1 MKLITFMVNVDPRI
15 GAVVGDTAVDLT
27 ATLAEAGQPIPNDMA
42 AFLGL
47 GEDVMKRARTAV
59 QQFEKGD
66 QHILT
71 RPLDS
76 VTLLAPIP
84 RPPKIMMGGRNY
96 LKHID
101 ELREKTGEDIPI
113 PPFPRIFSKY
123 HTSVVGP
130 GMPVIYPKLSK
141 MLDFEGELTVVIGK
155 PARRVSEEDAYA
167 YIAGYTIVNDVTARD
182 VQEKAE
188 LILSKNFETFAP
200 MGPWIVTA
208 DEIPDPHIL
217 TVRTLINDQLVAQG
231 NTSEMLFNI
240 PQYVSFLS
248 GIFPLE
254 PGDIISTGSP
264 PGPGRYQDPPLLPK
278 VGDTMRIEI
287 EKIGV
292 LENTIV
298 AAKD

>member
-1 MKLITFMVNVDPRI
+1 MKLVSFVINDDTRI
-15 GAVVGDTAVDLT
+15 GAVAGDTVVDLN
-27 ATLAEAGQPIPNDMA
+27 ASLAKTGQDIPSDMA
-42 AFLGL
+42 AFLAQGKS
-47 GEDVMKRARTAV
+47 VMDRAKEAV
-59 QQFEKGD
+59 QQFENGD
-66 QHILT
+66 T
-71 RPLDS
+71 GAVTVPLDR

-101 ELREKTGEDIPI
+101 ELRAKTGEDIPV

-123 HTSVVGP
+123 HTSITGP

-141 MLDFEGELTVVIGK
+141 MVDFEGELTVVIGK
-155 PARRVSEEDAYA
+155 PARRVSEADAYD

-182 VQEKAE
+182 IQEKAE

-200 MGPWIVTA
+200 MGPWIVTT
-208 DEIPDPHIL
+208 DELPDPHTL
-217 TVRTLINDQLVAQG
+217 DVRTMINDQVVSQG
-231 NTSEMLFNI
+231 NTSQMLFNI

-248 GIFPLE
+248 GVFLLE

-264 PGPGRYQDPPLLPK
+264 PGPGRYHDPPLLPK

-287 EKIGV
+287 EKVGV
-292 LENTIV
+292 LENEVV
-298 AAKD
+298 AEKD